1 MYLKKV
7 IAMMAAVVLLAGCS
21 KDDENEVVEPI
32 EDASGKTLVV
42 YFHGPM
48 PDGVDAST
56 GATPVVNG
64 MSATQY
70 VAQQIVDLTGADVHH
85 ITVADAHYPKV
96 YEELATFAHSEKEAG
111 THPALT
117 SQLTNLSDYKN
128 VIIGT
133 PVWWYTLP
141 MPIYSF
147 LDTYDLSGKNVMVFT
162 THEGSGLADAIER
175 IKEQEPN
182 ATVSSTG
189 FHSRGN
195 NVASQ
200 GDAIKNWITGLGFTT
215 K

>member
-1 MYLKKV
+1 MKKIV
-7 IAMMAAVVLLAGCS
+7 WMMVAVALMVGCS
-21 KDDENEVVEPI
+21 SDDENEVVEPI
-32 EDASGKTLVV
+32 KDASGKTLVV

-48 PDGVDAST
+48 PDGVDGTT

-85 ITVADAHYPKV
+85 ITVADDHYPKV
-96 YEELATFAHSEKEAG
+96 YEELATFVRSEKGTG

-117 SQLTNLSDYKN
+117 SLLTNLSEYKN

-141 MPIYSF
+141 MPIHSF
-147 LDTYDLSGKNVMVFT
+147 LDAYDLSGKNVMVFT
-162 THEGSGLADAIER
+162 THEGSGLADAIDR

-182 ATVSSTG
+182 ATVSTSG

-195 NVASQ
+195 V
-200 GDAIKNWITGLGFTT
+200 
-215 K
+215 

>member
-1 MYLKKV
+1 MKKV
-7 IAMMAAVVLLAGCS
+7 IAMMAAVVLLACCS
-21 KDDENEVVEPI
+21 KDDENEVVKPV
-32 EDASGKTLVV
+32 DGVDGKTLVV

-48 PDGVDAST
+48 PDGVDGST

-85 ITVADAHYPKV
+85 ITVADNHYPKV
-96 YEELATFAHSEKEAG
+96 YEELATFARSEKEAG
-111 THPALT
+111 THPVLT
-117 SQLTNLSDYKN
+117 SQLTNLSEYKN

-141 MPIYSF
+141 MPIHSF
-147 LDTYDLSGKNVMVFT
+147 LDAYDLSGKNVMVFT

-182 ATVSSTG
+182 ATVSTTG

-195 NVASQ
+195 SVASQ
-200 GDAIKNWITGLGFTT
+200 GDAIKNWLTGLGFTT

>member
-1 MYLKKV
+1 MKKM
-7 IAMMAAVVLLAGCS
+7 IWMMAAAVLLAGCS
-21 KDDENEVVEPI
+21 KDDDNEVTNPV
-32 EDASGKTLVV
+32 DGVDGKTLVV
-42 YFHGPM
+42 YFDGPM
-48 PDGVDAST
+48 PDGVDATT

-70 VAQQIVDLTGADVHH
+70 VAQQIVELTGADVHH
-85 ITVADAHYPKV
+85 ITVADNHYPKV
-96 YEELATFAHSEKEAG
+96 YEELATFARSEKESG

-117 SQLTNLSDYKN
+117 SRLANLDEYKN

-141 MPIYSF
+141 MPIHSF
-147 LDTYDLSGKNVMVFT
+147 LDSYNLSGKNVMVFT

-182 ATVSSTG
+182 AIVSSNG

-200 GDAIKNWITGLGFTT
+200 GDAIKNWITRLGFTI

>member
-1 MYLKKV
+1 
-7 IAMMAAVVLLAGCS
+7 MAS
-21 KDDENEVVEPI
+21 FK
-32 EDASGKTLVV
+32 
-42 YFHGPM
+42 Y
-48 PDGVDAST
+48 
-56 GATPVVNG
+56 
-64 MSATQY
+64 
-70 VAQQIVDLTGADVHH
+70 
-85 ITVADAHYPKV
+85 TVADAHYPKV

>member
-1 MYLKKV
+1 MKKV
-7 IAMMAAVVLLAGCS
+7 IAMMAAVVLMAGCS
-21 KDDENEVVEPI
+21 KDDENEVVKPI
-32 EDASGKTLVV
+32 DGADGKTLVV
-42 YFHGPM
+42 YFNGPM
-48 PDGVDAST
+48 PDGVDAAT

-85 ITVADAHYPKV
+85 ITVADNHYPNI
-96 YEELATFAHSEKEAG
+96 YEELATFARSEKEAG

-117 SQLTNLSDYKN
+117 SQLTNLAEYKN

-141 MPIYSF
+141 MPIHSF
-147 LDTYDLSGKNVMVFT
+147 LDAYDLSGKNVMVFT

-182 ATVSSTG
+182 ATVSTTG

-195 NVASQ
+195 SVASQ
-200 GDAIKNWITGLGFTT
+200 GDAIKNWITGLGLTT

>member
-1 MYLKKV
+1 MKKIV
-7 IAMMAAVVLLAGCS
+7 WMMVAVALMAGCS
-21 KDDENEVVEPI
+21 SDDENEVVEPI
-32 EDASGKTLVV
+32 KDASGKTLVV

-48 PDGVDAST
+48 PDGVDGST

-85 ITVADAHYPKV
+85 ITVADDHYPKV
-96 YEELATFAHSEKEAG
+96 YDELATFARSEKETG

-117 SQLTNLSDYKN
+117 SLLTNLSEYKN

-141 MPIYSF
+141 MPIHSF
-147 LDTYDLSGKNVMVFT
+147 LDAYDLSGKNVMVFT
-162 THEGSGLADAIER
+162 THEGSGLADAIDR

-182 ATVSSTG
+182 ATVSTSG

-200 GDAIKNWITGLGFTT
+200 GDAIRDWITGLGFST